1 MQREITKAIPLLDK
15 RGHVTE
21 EGWARRPLWKYARKD
36 IKATKLSIK
45 EWDYYALINQE
56 QGYAVTA
63 TFSDLGYAALF
74 AISYCDLK
82 KKVCA
87 QRDAIK
93 LFPLG
98 KLGLSPTSTEDNQI
112 SWANED
118 IRLSFVKKGEKRHL
132 MFACPSLVLPD
143 GRVGLDVNVTLTQKI
158 SMESINIATSWEK
171 NRKAFYLNEKVNCMP
186 VEGVIRRG
194 LDKENLL
201 LGETWAVLDWGRG
214 RWTYQ
219 NRWYWS
225 SASGLLE
232 NVPFGFNLG
241 YGFSDRTPASENA
254 LFYDGVIHKL
264 DEVTFHIPEDDYLLP
279 WKVTSS
285 DNRLNLEFEPAVDRT
300 STTNF
305 FFIKSVQHQVFGYF
319 SGTALLDDKTEL
331 VLTRFPGFA
340 EDVFNRW

>member
-1 MQREITKAIPLLDK
+1 MQHEITKARALLDK
-15 RGHVTE
+15 KGHITK
-21 EGWARRPLWKYARKD
+21 EGWARKPLWHYTRKAV
-36 IKATKLSIK
+36 KALKLAIK

-56 QGYAVTA
+56 EGFAVTA
-63 TFSDLGYAALF
+63 TFSDLGYAAVF
-74 AISYCDLK
+74 AISYIDFTRK
-82 KKVCA
+82 ACA

-93 LFPLG
+93 FFSLG
-98 KLGLSPTSTEDNQI
+98 KLSLSPTSTEDNQV
-112 SWANED
+112 SWANGD
-118 IRLSFVKKGEKRHL
+118 LRFAFIKKGDKRHL

-143 GRVGLDVNVTLTQKI
+143 GRVGLDVNVTLTQNPA
-158 SMESINIATSWEK
+158 MESINIATSWKE

-186 VEGVIRRG
+186 VEGSIRRG
-194 LDKENLL
+194 LDKESLL
-201 LGETWAVLDWGRG
+201 LGETWGVLDWGRG

-225 SASGLLE
+225 SASGLLY
-232 NVPFGFNLG
+232 NIPFGFNLG

-264 DEVTFHIPEDDYLLP
+264 EEVTIHIPEDDYLRP

-285 DNRLNLEFEPAVDRT
+285 DNRLNLNFEPAVDRS

-305 FFIKSVQHQVFGYF
+305 LLVKSIQHQVFGYF
-319 SGTALLDDKTEL
+319 SGTVILDDKTEL
-331 VLTRFPGFA
+331 ELKRFPGFA